1 MFIVDISQ
9 EDKPFSISTFQAAE
23 EPGDFCNRGGRF
35 GPHSLQDA
43 YHPGFDKTMVVVSYF
58 NAGIRAFDIRD
69 PFQPVEVAYYV
80 PSVTEN
86 TSELCVT
93 IDGVE
98 HCDVAIQTNNVNI
111 DDRGYIYAVDRSNT
125 GLHIL
130 ELQGE
135 ARDIVGL

>member
-1 MFIVDISQ
+1 
-9 EDKPFSISTFQAAE
+9 
-23 EPGDFCNRGGRF
+23 
-35 GPHSLQDA
+35 
-43 YHPGFDKTMVVVSYF
+43 
-58 NAGIRAFDIRD
+58 
-69 PFQPVEVAYYV
+69 V